1 MNLEG
6 HNEPINRTTE
16 IAVLGLF
23 LLVPAV
29 IGGVLSEVFT
39 ANWLIDAAGAVL
51 GIVVGAF
58 LYLLF
63 AEG

>member
-6 HNEPINRTTE
+6 QNEPINRTTE
-16 IAVLGLF
+16 LALLGLF

-39 ANWLIDAAGAVL
+39 ANWIVDAAGAIL
-51 GIVVGAF
+51 GIVLGGVV
-58 LYLLF
+58 YLLF
-63 AEG
+63 AED